1 MVDDSRGALMP
12 PPRIIGQSATPGLLD
27 VETADGSTRAI
38 PAWMA
43 PRLGLSADLAAGDV
57 AVQQMQPPAAPMLAQ
72 APTVEIGDVRMM
84 SDAAPAPTV
93 QIGDVRMM
101 PAEPPAPARQS
112 ASEAMT
118 QAQYRGAQDV
128 FRGALDA
135 VTGGAA
141 STVTRAL
148 GGALADAQRGTEA
161 AQARQAAA
169 QEAAAPEAEATAQ
182 QVAAARE
189 GQAAGLR
196 QLSDAAALGDTAAL
210 SRLYDLAQTDP
221 AAAAEYRRA
230 AGQAQIVDRRGGG
243 GGGGTRVERTETT
256 RLQQQARPTTPEE
269 AAALRQAAE
278 EQDRAE
284 REAMVATAQAVEA
297 EAGALDETARAMQ
310 SAQSQA
316 DALERRRQQAEQARQ
331 AELMRRQRE
340 LDAAASQVASRQ
352 LDPGRLFAKGET
364 RNRVAAAVGIVLGG
378 LADAIRGGDA
388 GLGSAMAL
396 VNSAIDRDIEAQR
409 GNVAIAQQGVAA
421 QQSLLQDMRR
431 TFGDQQAAEE
441 ATRATM
447 LEGVERQIQ
456 ALALQAT
463 SDAQRAQLAQMLA
476 EIQAQKAAARQA
488 AIMGGIPMT
497 EVVIEQRQR
506 AGGGGAGRR
515 PPEFPDLPETD
526 VQLAERQR
534 LAEQQTA
541 TDETIRSLDRMTA
554 LLEEGAFVGPVASRV
569 PFRRMLSAN
578 AREFDQLATQL
589 TMSMREDVLGP
600 GTVTENERAMLFDAV
615 GLTSNLPAEDVR
627 RAIRD
632 MRAKLLR
639 RAAAARRSV
648 GAEAVAE
655 AERRAPGER
664 EAVTRQSGSL
674 GTEIPGARRA
684 P

>member
-1 MVDDSRGALMP
+1 MSSDARDIAE
-12 PPRIIGQSATPGLLD
+12 LL
-27 VETADGSTRAI
+27 
-38 PAWMA
+38 
-43 PRLGLSADLAAGDV
+43 GDV
-57 AVQQMQPPAAPMLAQ
+57 GEEVNTRVASVQ
-72 APTVEIGDVRMM
+72 
-84 SDAAPAPTV
+84 
-93 QIGDVRMM
+93 
-101 PAEPPAPARQS
+101 
-112 ASEAMT
+112 
-118 QAQYRGAQDV
+118 
-128 FRGALDA
+128 
-135 VTGGAA
+135 
-141 STVTRAL
+141 
-148 GGALADAQRGTEA
+148 
-161 AQARQAAA
+161 AA
-169 QEAAAPEAEATAQ
+169 QEAAAAEADAAMARVAQ
-182 QVAAARE
+182 ERTQEVDRY
-189 GQAAGLR
+189 Q
-196 QLSDAAALGDTAAL
+196 QLSTAAALGDVAAQSALADMAL
-210 SRLYDLAQTDP
+210 SGDQRAVE
-221 AAAAEYRRA
+221 AYRRA
-230 AGQAQIVDRRGGG
+230 QVQQQIVGSAGGG
-243 GGGGTRVERTETT
+243 GGGGPRVTRTETT

-506 AGGGGAGRR
+506 AGGGGGRR
-515 PPEFPDLPETD
+515 PTAIPDLPGSD
-526 VQLAERQR
+526 VQIAERRQLAEQDV
-534 LAEQQTA
+534 AI
-541 TDETIRSLDRMTA
+541 DESIRSLDRMAA
-554 LLEEGAFVGPVASRV
+554 LLDEGAFVGPVAGRL
-569 PFRRMLSAN
+569 PFRRALSAS
-578 AREFDQLATQL
+578 AREFDQLSQQL

-600 GTVTENERAMLFDAV
+600 GTVTEAEREMLFDAV
-615 GLTSNLPAEDVR
+615 GLQSTLPAEDVR
-627 RAIRD
+627 RAVRTIRD
-632 MRAKLLR
+632 RLLR
-639 RAAAARRSV
+639 KQAAARRSV
-648 GAEAVAE
+648 GQSAVAE

-664 EAVTRQSGSL
+664 EAVTRQRGDIATEL
-674 GTEIPGARRA
+674 GGTRR
-684 P
+684 

>member
-1 MVDDSRGALMP
+1 MP

-57 AVQQMQPPAAPMLAQ
+57 AVQQMQPPEAPMLAQ
-72 APTVEIGDVRMM
+72 APTVDIGDVRMM

-169 QEAAAPEAEATAQ
+169 QEAAAPEAEATGAEVAQRAQ
-182 QVAAARE
+182 QSRAQLAALE
-189 GQAAGLR
+189 QAAINGDAQAVY
-196 QLSDAAALGDTAAL
+196 QLFRSAQTGDVDAAQALD
-210 SRLYDLAQTDP
+210 
-221 AAAAEYRRA
+221 RA
-230 AGQAQIVDRRGGG
+230 RAFQGTGRGTGGG
-243 GGGGTRVERTETT
+243 GPRVTRTETT

-310 SAQSQA
+310 SAQSRA

-515 PPEFPDLPETD
+515 LEIPATPEP
-526 VQLAERQR
+526 AAAGERQSVAEAQAAAQADIDDAEQALALLDRTIQVGRIAGSALGSDGVLSSLRSEDARALDETLGR
-534 LAEQQTA
+534 LARTPTAEAFGAANPEQMNMIQQQ
-541 TDETIRSLDRMTA
+541 E
-554 LLEEGAFVGPVASRV
+554 
-569 PFRRMLSAN
+569 
-578 AREFDQLATQL
+578 
-589 TMSMREDVLGP
+589 
-600 GTVTENERAMLFDAV
+600 
-615 GLTSNLPAEDVR
+615 GLTRDRSPEALR
-627 RAIRD
+627 RAIE
-632 MRAKLLR
+632 R
-639 RAAAARRSV
+639 RAALARRRLEAARL
-648 GAEAVAE
+648 GASTGAVRE
-655 AERRAPGER
+655 VTQRQPQER